1 MLTKILVT
9 LVVIALGWLAVRDR
23 WRGGEGGSSRE
34 RSLPA
39 SQDDSR
45 DGLMPRGA
53 VRLAAYG
60 LVVLMLLG
68 TSVYLL
74 QGWQRDREVV
84 DIQVVNAYTGE
95 IQRYEARRGDIDR
108 RSFVALDGRRVQIAE
123 MERLILLERSR

>member
-23 WRGGEGGSSRE
+23 WRGGEAGGSRE
-34 RSLPA
+34 SVPA
-39 SQDDSR
+39 PR
-45 DGLMPRGA
+45 ADGREALVPRGA

-60 LVVLMLLG
+60 LVVLMLAG
-68 TSVYLL
+68 TGVYLL

-84 DIQVVNAYTGE
+84 DLQVVNAYTGE

-108 RSFVALDGRRVQIAE
+108 RSFLTLDGRRVQIAE